1 MTRHAPRLAL
11 LATLAAALTFAA
23 PAAWSQDTR
32 SQTAVVF
39 AAASLKNALDDA
51 AAAFRERTGAEIA
64 LSYAGSSAL
73 ARQIE
78 QGAPA
83 DLFVSASVEWMD
95 HLAAAGL
102 IREESRVDLLG
113 NRIALV
119 APAAS
124 EVEIAIAP
132 GFDLAG
138 ALGPDG
144 RLAMAETTAVPAGVY
159 GRAALEHLGV
169 WGSVADRLAQSE
181 NVRAALALVS
191 RGEVPLGIV
200 YTTDA
205 TADDDVR
212 VVALFP
218 EETHP
223 PIVYPAAL
231 TRESESAVAADFLA
245 FLRTPEARPL
255 FGSQGFAVLVD

>member
-1 MTRHAPRLAL
+1 MLRP
-11 LATLAAALTFAA
+11 TLAAAALAISLAVSA
-23 PAAWSQDTR
+23 PAAHAQD
-32 SQTAVVF
+32 AVVF

-51 AAAFRERTGAEIA
+51 AAAFQEETGHALAIA
-64 LSYAGSSAL
+64 YAGSAAL

-83 DLFVSASVEWMD
+83 DLFVSANVRWMD
-95 HLAAAGL
+95 HLAEAGM
-102 IREESRVDLLG
+102 IVEESRVDLLA

-119 APAAS
+119 APTSSDVA
-124 EVEIAIAP
+124 VAIAP
-132 GFDLAG
+132 GFDLVG

-144 RLAMAETTAVPAGVY
+144 RLAMAETTAVPAGIY
-159 GRAALEHLGV
+159 GRAALESLGV
-169 WGSVADRLAQSE
+169 WESVADRVAQSE

-191 RGEVPLGIV
+191 RAEAPLGIV

-205 TADDDVR
+205 TADANVR

-223 PIVYPAAL
+223 AIVYPAAL
-231 TRESESAVAADFLA
+231 TLPGGNAVAAGFLA

-255 FGSQGFAVLVD
+255 FERQGFTMLVE

>member
-1 MTRHAPRLAL
+1 MPTRVLV
-11 LATLAAALTFAA
+11 ATALAAALALSA
-23 PAAWSQDTR
+23 PSARAQD
-32 SQTAVVF
+32 AVVF
-39 AAASLKNALDDA
+39 AAASLKTALDDA
-51 AAAFRERTGAEIA
+51 AAAFEEDTGHSLA

-83 DLFVSASVEWMD
+83 DLFVSANRAWMD
-95 HLAAAGL
+95 HLVAAGL
-102 IREESRVDLLG
+102 IREESRVDLLS

-124 EVEIAIAP
+124 DVALAIAP

-144 RLAMAETTAVPAGVY
+144 RLAMAETRSVPAGIY
-159 GRAALEHLGV
+159 GRAALEALGV
-169 WGSVADRLAQSE
+169 WESVENRVAQSE

-191 RGEVPLGIV
+191 RAEAPLGIV
-200 YTTDA
+200 YATDA
-205 TADDDVR
+205 RADEAVR
-212 VVALFP
+212 IVGLFP
-218 EETHP
+218 EDAHP

-231 TRESESAVAADFLA
+231 VAESDNAVAARFLA
-245 FLRTPEARPL
+245 FLRSPEARPL
-255 FGSQGFAVLVD
+255 FERQGFTVLAE

>member
-1 MTRHAPRLAL
+1 MPKRLLAATIL
-11 LATLAAALTFAA
+11 SAVVAATLALGA
-23 PAAWSQDTR
+23 PAAALAQD
-32 SQTAVVF
+32 AVVF
-39 AAASLKNALDDA
+39 AAASLKTALDDA
-51 AAAFRERTGAEIA
+51 AAAFAEETGHDLAI
-64 LSYAGSSAL
+64 SYAGSSAL

-83 DLFVSASVEWMD
+83 DLFVSANVAWMD
-95 HLAAAGL
+95 HLAQAGL
-102 IREESRVDLLG
+102 IREDSRVDLLA

-119 APAAS
+119 APASSQVA
-124 EVEIAIAP
+124 IAIAP

-144 RLAMAETTAVPAGVY
+144 RLAMAETTSVPAGIY
-159 GRAALEHLGV
+159 GRTALEHLGV
-169 WGSVADRLAQSE
+169 WESVADRVAMSE

-200 YTTDA
+200 YATDA
-205 TADDDVR
+205 TADDAVR
-212 VVALFP
+212 LVAVFP

-231 TRESESAVAADFLA
+231 TAERENPVAAAFLA
-245 FLRTPEARPL
+245 WLGTPQARPH
-255 FGSQGFAVLVD
+255 FERQGFTVLAE

>member
-1 MTRHAPRLAL
+1 MPSRLRVATALAAALGLAL
-11 LATLAAALTFAA
+11 LAA
-23 PAAWSQDTR
+23 PAAKAQD
-32 SQTAVVF
+32 AVVF
-39 AAASLKNALDDA
+39 AAASLKNALDAA
-51 AAAFRERTGAEIA
+51 AAAFSEKTGDTIA
-64 LSYAGSSAL
+64 ISYAGSAAL

-83 DLFVSASVEWMD
+83 DLFVSAHVDWMD

-102 IREESRVDLLG
+102 IREDSRIDLLS

-119 APAAS
+119 APASSDVALTI
-124 EVEIAIAP
+124 EP

-144 RLAMAETTAVPAGVY
+144 RLAMAETTAVPAGIY
-159 GRAALEHLGV
+159 GRSALERLGV
-169 WGSVADRLAQSE
+169 WATVAGRLAQAE

-191 RGEVPLGIV
+191 RGEAPLGIV
-200 YTTDA
+200 YATDA
-205 TADDDVR
+205 AADEAVR
-212 VVALFP
+212 VVGLFP

-231 TRESESAVAADFLA
+231 TAESDSPVAADFIA
-245 FLRTPEARPL
+245 FLRTPEARP
-255 FGSQGFAVLVD
+255 FFEGEGFAVLAQ

>member
-1 MTRHAPRLAL
+1 M
-11 LATLAAALTFAA
+11 
-23 PAAWSQDTR
+23 
-32 SQTAVVF
+32 
-39 AAASLKNALDDA
+39 
-51 AAAFRERTGAEIA
+51 
-64 LSYAGSSAL
+64 
-73 ARQIE
+73 
-78 QGAPA
+78 
-83 DLFVSASVEWMD
+83 
-95 HLAAAGL
+95 
-102 IREESRVDLLG
+102 
-113 NRIALV
+113 

-124 EVEIAIAP
+124 DVAIAVAP

-144 RLAMAETTAVPAGVY
+144 RLAMAETTAVPAGIY

-169 WGSVADRLAQSE
+169 WESVADRVAQSE

-205 TADDDVR
+205 TADEKVR

-231 TRESESAVAADFLA
+231 TRESESAAAADFLA

-255 FGSQGFAVLVD
+255 LERQGFAVLGE

>member
-11 LATLAAALTFAA
+11 LTTLVAAALTFSA
-23 PAAWSQDTR
+23 PAARAQD
-32 SQTAVVF
+32 AVVF
-39 AAASLKNALDDA
+39 AAASLRNALDDA
-51 AAAFRERTGAEIA
+51 AAAFQERTGSRIA

-78 QGAPA
+78 EGAPA

-119 APAAS
+119 APATS
-124 EVEIAIAP
+124 DVEVTIAP

-169 WGSVADRLAQSE
+169 WESVAERLAQSE

-205 TADDDVR
+205 TADENVR

-231 TRESESAVAADFLA
+231 TRESESAVAAEFLA

-255 FGSQGFAVLVD
+255 LERQGFAVLVE